1 MNQERLIGRP
11 LESLTLA
18 ERWKWAG
25 KWVALELYS
34 PQTLPLRNIEAIG
47 ATAAECVAGLKQ
59 RGLDPE
65 RYELQPLAQPYQP

>member
-1 MNQERLIGRP
+1 MEQRMIGRP
-11 LESLTLA
+11 IDSLTLA

-25 KWVALELYS
+25 NWVALELYS

-47 ATAAECVAGLKQ
+47 KTPAECVAVLKQ

-65 RYELQPLAQPYQP
+65 RYELQPLP

>member
-1 MNQERLIGRP
+1 MIGRP

-25 KWVALELYS
+25 KWVALEMYS
-34 PQTLPLRNIEAIG
+34 PQTVPLRNIEAIG
-47 ATAAECVAGLKQ
+47 NTATECVAVLKQ

-65 RYELQPLAQPYQP
+65 RYELQPLPQPYQP